1 MEAIDY
7 LNQKTTNINVRIS
20 PLMKM
25 QLIDRSSKMYLN
37 ISDYVGFILTKDM
50 SGQNDP
56 KLSDD
61 YKELMQKAKRLE
73 TELSRFQAVAEP
85 YKAWVGMDFPI
96 DGKNQRF
103 EHLADLLG
111 YLLTNIKIKK

>member
-1 MEAIDY
+1 MQEQDS
-7 LNQKTTNINVRIS
+7 LHLKTTNINVRIS
-20 PLMKM
+20 PMLKM

-61 YKELMQKAKRLE
+61 YKELMQKAKRLQ

-85 YKAWVGMDFPI
+85 YKAWLGRDFPI

-103 EHLADLLG
+103 EHPAELLQ
-111 YLLTNIKIKK
+111 YFATNFKVKG